1 MPQPRIEIER
11 PLSDRI
17 PGHGRVESPAGAGP
31 DSSEPT
37 ASGGREGCTEGTRP
51 FASIKGCL
59 IDDGKPGDG
68 KGEEKRMA
76 MDDRTL
82 LRSTDEEWST
92 LAAQGADMDWV
103 VSR

>member
-1 MPQPRIEIER
+1 
-11 PLSDRI
+11 
-17 PGHGRVESPAGAGP
+17 
-31 DSSEPT
+31 
-37 ASGGREGCTEGTRP
+37 
-51 FASIKGCL
+51 L

-92 LAAQGADMDWV
+92 PAAQGADMDRL